1 MLKKIKKTILYFLLI
16 VFKYHLRIIYWF
28 IKLFTKQ
35 REEVFLLSRQFNEL
49 PLNYELLI
57 NELKKKKI
65 KYKYI
70 CKKVP
75 SSVNIIIRN
84 ENKSVDIGRQ
94 LMNII
99 KYYFN
104 LYKQMVYC
112 ATSKVIIVDGY
123 NITVSLLN
131 HKDGTKVIQLWHAL
145 AAIKKFGYQTIG
157 YKDGL
162 NPQVAKILC
171 MHKNYDYIISGSKEM
186 NKYFAEA
193 FNTPIYKLKEYG
205 TPTIDY
211 LLKDN
216 KTVINKI
223 YKKYPQMKEKINVL
237 YSPTFRSDGRNNDLE
252 VINKF
257 DTEKYN
263 LIMTYHPKNKNN
275 YFDKN
280 IINIDRNEFSTFDIL
295 RVVDY
300 VITDYSALTID
311 ACVLNK
317 KVLLYVYD
325 YEQYK
330 EENGLN
336 IDLFKELKGNVSE
349 SIESLIKII
358 DNNKYNMK
366 SYNNFRKKYI
376 TNLKGDSTKE
386 IFKLI
391 KESL

>member
-1 MLKKIKKTILYFLLI
+1 MIKKVKKLVLVFLLI
-16 VFKYHLRIIYWF
+16 IFKYHLKLIYFF
-28 IKLFTKQ
+28 IKIFTKQ
-35 REEVFLLSRQFNEL
+35 KSEVFLLSRQFNEL

-57 NELKKKKI
+57 KELNKNKI
-65 KYKYI
+65 SYKYI

-75 SSVNIIIRN
+75 SSINTIIRN
-84 ENKSVDIGRQ
+84 EKKRFNIWKQ

-104 LYKQMVYC
+104 LYKQMLYC

-131 HKDGTKVIQLWHAL
+131 HKKNTTVIQLWHAL

-162 NPQVAKILC
+162 NPKVAKILC

-186 NKYFAEA
+186 NKYFSEA

-216 KTVINKI
+216 KTTINKI
-223 YKKYPQMKEKINVL
+223 YNKYPQMKEKINVL

-300 VITDYSALTID
+300 VITDYSALSID

-325 YEQYK
+325 YEQYNN
-330 EENGLN
+330 ENGLN
-336 IDLFKELKGNVSE
+336 IDLFKELKGNVNK
-349 SIESLIKII
+349 SIEQLIKII
-358 DNNKYNMK
+358 DNNSYNMK
-366 SYNNFRKKYI
+366 SYNSFRKKYVS
-376 TNLKGDSTKE
+376 NLKGNSTKL
-386 IFKLI
+386 IVKLI